1 MFNFVWIYGARE
13 KNTRRNPNNS
23 GQASEQQASEHLMP
37 CPRERHIKTNYGKQ
51 EKGYTFKFY
60 PLDY

>member
-13 KNTRRNPNNS
+13 KNTRRNQNNS

-37 CPRERHIKTNYGKQ
+37 CPLERHIKTNKRASERAEGII
-51 EKGYTFKFY
+51 
-60 PLDY
+60 